1 MFVPRIFPQKLQ
13 HQNNYLPKEFSLLI
27 WNVHKENLRSEF
39 QTRLETLLQDHPSD
53 FLIFQE
59 AKHPKKN
66 TAFLDGFSYAMASNI
81 DIFQHLYGVL
91 TAADVAF
98 ENINSNLTHRQELGL
113 MTFKSMLIT
122 QHKLANDQLLH
133 LVNLH
138 AINFVSLKIFT
149 KELEKIKTELK
160 ACHGPMIVGGDF
172 NTGSTRRIRRVEDQF
187 SAVGL
192 KRVSEDAGAT
202 VAKYRVRSAADHIF
216 ARNLS
221 KIASGTVEEAG
232 ASDHF
237 PVWAQLMEIGV
248 L

>member
-122 QHKLANDQLLH
+122 QHKLANDQILH

-172 NTGSTRRIRRVEDQF
+172 NNWTKKRIKALEAFQHAL
-187 SAVGL
+187 SL
-192 KRVSEDAGAT
+192 KKAEVHEEHHIKQIF
-202 VAKYRVRSAADHIF
+202 AKPLDHIF
-216 ARNLS
+216 YRDIILTSAKAIDTQR
-221 KIASGTVEEAG
+221 I
-232 ASDHF
+232 SDHNPIYATF
-237 PVWAQLMEIGV
+237 TTE
-248 L
+248 